1 MPDLAVKLPP
11 LPNANVRHAR
21 ASRIAVAALL
31 SLGLHVVVWQSVKL
45 APPAP
50 PHRAALEAR
59 LVPQPRS
66 ESLFTL
72 PSEVEPAIPPLPT
85 IEEPPARMPTTSLLD
100 PVVPVDRSVADDP
113 AKPDTDTPTLPQLS
127 VAPTDAVYYKAGEV
141 DHGAQFLNEILPE
154 YPAEAHFR
162 GLTGAVDL
170 VLYIDEAGQIRDITV
185 ERAEPPGF
193 FEEAAI
199 KAFRTARF
207 SPALKNGRAVKS
219 RKNIRV
225 SFDLTQE
232 P

>member
-1 MPDLAVKLPP
+1 MPDLAVKLPL
-11 LPNANVRHAR
+11 LPNANARQAR
-21 ASRIAVAALL
+21 ALRIGFAALL
-31 SLGLHVVVWQSVKL
+31 SLGLHIAIWQSVKL
-45 APPAP
+45 APPAAP
-50 PHRAALEAR
+50 KRAALEAR
-59 LVPQPRS
+59 LVPAPKS
-66 ESLFTL
+66 ASLFTL
-72 PSEVEPAIPPLPT
+72 PSDVEPSAEPPLP

-100 PVVPVDRSVADDP
+100 PAVPIEPGVAP
-113 AKPDTDTPTLPQLS
+113 NVATPDAAGTALPQLS

-141 DHGAQFLNEILPE
+141 DQGAQFLNEILPE

-162 GLTGAVDL
+162 GLTGSVDL

-193 FEEAAI
+193 FEESAI

-207 SPALKNGRAVKS
+207 SPAIKDGRPVKS